1 MFAYHFGVLL
11 KVFIQKMERRV
22 YLDWGTFSEFFMIM
36 EIDAM
41 SGRDS
46 DTMSDDDFSLIE
58 NC

>member
-1 MFAYHFGVLL
+1 
-11 KVFIQKMERRV
+11 MERRV

>member
-1 MFAYHFGVLL
+1 MSY
-11 KVFIQKMERRV
+11 
-22 YLDWGTFSEFFMIM
+22 FMIM